1 LSVYVVSDA
10 LGVMVHRFIVQVKD
24 MGLSRAL
31 CVSAVAGFLGEDERR
46 ATSAMVVEL
55 EEGSVKGAHSKCVG

>member
-1 LSVYVVSDA
+1 
-10 LGVMVHRFIVQVKD
+10 